1 MALIAVVIAI
11 ILFHIKLCLNSEYRE
26 QLGPIS
32 LKQTFPL
39 HWKIEREKK
48 SESQPSVSSY
58 KCKFTCSAVGILPES
73 FLQSLR
79 FIDGKWFYQFNAKV
93 FAFYWQSDSEWS
105 SQEKPGKAR

>member
-39 HWKIEREKK
+39 HWKIEQREEKRITAI
-48 SESQPSVSSY
+48 
-58 KCKFTCSAVGILPES
+58 CKQL
-73 FLQSLR
+73 
-79 FIDGKWFYQFNAKV
+79 
-93 FAFYWQSDSEWS
+93 
-105 SQEKPGKAR
+105 